1 MKMEIGDKLR
11 YAGFGLPA
19 PSDMI
24 LYNDKYETTLILQDT
39 LEKGRFIEI
48 LDFPFPQSMIENGF
62 YYGQL
67 TVTLVSKP
75 ILNASQ
81 GAEYCQSNL
90 KVMMG
95 TYDNKTQRDIT
106 KRNIKNPIGAEGRKN
121 LLGSSLYSSRAK
133 EDTTTPYASERM
145 LVDYGDKF
153 QPIIDASKQLC
164 DRILAL
170 YPTQKEAIDRAS
182 KSVYRYF
189 AINDGE
195 KATPQWVYPFFDI
208 ANYAQ
213 LLAKETDDAQ
223 LKDISAAMDEA
234 FKEAFVHYRDV
245 NNSVQ
250 HLDHYTLSV
259 CLMHRGY
266 YTADYK
272 SVLNPVPENNFNEG
286 YEKCDFHKLTGWG
299 NWLNTNEQSLKSNPE
314 CGGGG
319 QL

>member
-1 MKMEIGDKLR
+1 MKLKDTFNPLLAKALIIHSAHYPLEMNMEIGDKLR

-153 QPIIDASKQLC
+153 QPIKKWSVDLEELTQGKKEDHLKAPKSWYLKIEG
-164 DRILAL
+164 L
-170 YPTQKEAIDRAS
+170 YRQFIEDLNESNDEAISQEFCLIITIRDNKHRHEIYDEVTQQLEVNGFVYS
-182 KSVYRYF
+182 SVPV
-189 AINDGE
+189 E
-195 KATPQWVYPFFDI
+195 
-208 ANYAQ
+208 
-213 LLAKETDDAQ
+213 
-223 LKDISAAMDEA
+223 
-234 FKEAFVHYRDV
+234 
-245 NNSVQ
+245 Q
-250 HLDHYTLSV
+250 HVVVS
-259 CLMHRGY
+259 
-266 YTADYK
+266 
-272 SVLNPVPENNFNEG
+272 SSSEE
-286 YEKCDFHKLTGWG
+286 
-299 NWLNTNEQSLKSNPE
+299 
-314 CGGGG
+314 
-319 QL
+319 

>member
-1 MKMEIGDKLR
+1 MEIGDKLR

-48 LDFPFPQSMIENGF
+48 LDFPFPQSMIDNGY

-90 KVMMG
+90 KVMIG

-153 QPIIDASKQLC
+153 QPIKKWSVDLEELTQGKKEDHLKAPKSWYLKIEG
-164 DRILAL
+164 L
-170 YPTQKEAIDRAS
+170 YRQFIEDLNESNDEAISQEFCLIITIRDNKHRHEIYDE
-182 KSVYRYF
+182 V
-189 AINDGE
+189 
-195 KATPQWVYPFFDI
+195 TQ
-208 ANYAQ
+208 Q
-213 LLAKETDDAQ
+213 L
-223 LKDISAAMDEA
+223 
-234 FKEAFVHYRDV
+234 DV
-245 NNSVQ
+245 NGFVYSSV
-250 HLDHYTLSV
+250 
-259 CLMHRGY
+259 
-266 YTADYK
+266 
-272 SVLNPVPENNFNEG
+272 PV
-286 YEKCDFHKLTGWG
+286 
-299 NWLNTNEQSLKSNPE
+299 EQRVVVSSSSE
-314 CGGGG
+314 E
-319 QL
+319 